1 MVSKITTQ
9 FDTLYGYR
17 PYFTTTQPFAYRDTL
32 NMLTW
37 IQALCDNLNIV
48 VEKTNE
54 IGEGLNKVQPDVDK
68 KIADLIDQT
77 NNALS
82 ELEKELRA
90 LVETSY
96 ETGVARSPVRGVVQS
111 VQTILDDMYDNVR
124 VHALFARDYDDMA
137 LSVGEWESVG
147 MDARTYDLWPID
159 IPDAQL
165 GDVADARDHFPRER
179 PIGPPSPE
187 DGEGY
192 YLSKNEAKNTYMPLN
207 PEAKLFGNDNQ

>member
-1 MVSKITTQ
+1 MAGTIGGTPIGGILS
-9 FDTLYGYR
+9 R
-17 PYFTTTQPFAYRDTL
+17 PYFSTMQPFAYRDTL

-54 IGEGLNKVQPDVDK
+54 IGEGLNGIQPDVDK
-68 KIADLIDQT
+68 KIADVIDQT
-77 NNALS
+77 NKALT

-111 VQTILDDMYDNVR
+111 VQTIFDDMYDNAR

-137 LSVGEWESVG
+137 LSVDEWEAVG
-147 MDARTYDLWPID
+147 MDARTYDLYPID

-165 GDVADARDHFPRER
+165 GDVEDARDHFPRER
-179 PIGPPSPE
+179 PIGPPLTD
-187 DGEGY
+187 DGSGY
-192 YLSKNEAKNTYMPLN
+192 FLSKNEAKNTYMPLN
-207 PEAKLFGNDNQ
+207 PEANDFQTKQ

>member
-1 MVSKITTQ
+1 MVQPISTQ

-54 IGEGLNKVQPDVDK
+54 IGEGLNNIQPDVDK
-68 KIADLIDQT
+68 KIVEVINQT
-77 NNALS
+77 NKALD

-90 LVETSY
+90 LVDSSCK
-96 ETGVARSPVRGVVQS
+96 TGAARSPVRGVIQS

-137 LSVGEWESVG
+137 LSVDEWDAVG
-147 MDARTYDLWPID
+147 MDARTYDLWPIGV
-159 IPDAQL
+159 PDAQL
-165 GDVADARDHFPRER
+165 GDVTDAREHFPRER
-179 PIGPPSPE
+179 PIGPPLTDDE
-187 DGEGY
+187 NGY
-192 YLSKNEAKNTYMPLN
+192 FLSKNEAKNTYMPLN
-207 PEAKLFGNDNQ
+207 PEANNFQPKQ

>member
-1 MVSKITTQ
+1 MAGTIGGAPIGGILS
-9 FDTLYGYR
+9 R
-17 PYFTTTQPFAYRDTL
+17 PYFSTMQPFAYRDTL

-54 IGEGLNKVQPDVDK
+54 IGEGLNGIQPDVDK
-68 KIADLIDQT
+68 KIADVIDQT
-77 NNALS
+77 NKALT

-111 VQTILDDMYDNVR
+111 VQTIFDDMYDNAR
-124 VHALFARDYDDMA
+124 VHALFARDYDDME
-137 LSVGEWESVG
+137 LSVDEWEAVG

-165 GDVADARDHFPRER
+165 GDVEDARDHFPRER
-179 PIGPPSPE
+179 PIGPPLTE
-187 DGEGY
+187 DENGY
-192 YLSKNEAKNTYMPLN
+192 FLSKNEAKNTYMPLN
-207 PEAKLFGNDNQ
+207 PEANNFQPKQ

>member
-1 MVSKITTQ
+1 MSGTIGGAPIGGI
-9 FDTLYGYR
+9 LSR
-17 PYFTTTQPFAYRDTL
+17 PYFSTMQPFAYRDTL

-54 IGEGLNKVQPDVDK
+54 IGEGLNGIQPDVDK
-68 KIADLIDQT
+68 KIADVIDQT
-77 NNALS
+77 NKALT

-111 VQTILDDMYDNVR
+111 VQTIFDDMYDNAR
-124 VHALFARDYDDMA
+124 VHALFARDYDDME
-137 LSVGEWESVG
+137 LSVDEWDAVG

-165 GDVADARDHFPRER
+165 GDVEDARDHFPRER
-179 PIGPPSPE
+179 PIGPPMTD
-187 DGEGY
+187 DGSGY
-192 YLSKNEAKNTYMPLN
+192 FLSKNEAKNTYMPLN
-207 PEAKLFGNDNQ
+207 PEANDFQTKQ

>member
-54 IGEGLNKVQPDVDK
+54 IGEGLNEVLPDVDK
-68 KIADLIDQT
+68 KITDVIDQT
-77 NNALS
+77 NKALT

-90 LVETSY
+90 LLETSN

-111 VQTILDDMYDNVR
+111 VQTIFDDLYDNVR
-124 VHALFARDYDDMA
+124 VHAMFSADYDAMA
-137 LSVGEWESVG
+137 LTAEEYDGVG

-165 GDVADARDHFPRER
+165 GDVDDARGHFPRER

-207 PEAKLFGNDNQ
+207 PEASNFQPKQ

>member
-1 MVSKITTQ
+1 MTGTIGGTPLGGILS
-9 FDTLYGYR
+9 R
-17 PYFTTTQPFAYRDTL
+17 PYFSTMQPFAYRDTL

-54 IGEGLNKVQPDVDK
+54 IGEGLNNVQPDMDK
-68 KIADLIDQT
+68 KIADVIDQT
-77 NNALS
+77 NKALT

-90 LVETSY
+90 LVETSC

-111 VQTILDDMYDNVR
+111 VQTIFDDMYDNVR
-124 VHALFARDYDDMA
+124 VHAMFSTDYDDMA
-137 LSVGEWESVG
+137 LTAAEYDGVG

-159 IPDAQL
+159 IPDARL

-179 PIGPPSPE
+179 PIGPPAPE

-192 YLSKNEAKNTYMPLN
+192 YLTKGEARDTYMPLN

>member
-1 MVSKITTQ
+1 MAGTIGGTPVCGILS
-9 FDTLYGYR
+9 R
-17 PYFTTTQPFAYRDTL
+17 PYFSTMQPFAYRDTL

-54 IGEGLNKVQPDVDK
+54 IGEGLNNIQPDLDK
-68 KIADLIDQT
+68 KIADVIDQT
-77 NNALS
+77 NKALD

-90 LVETSY
+90 LVETSH

-111 VQTILDDMYDNVR
+111 VQTIFDDIYDNAR
-124 VHALFARDYDDMA
+124 VHALFAKDYDDMG
-137 LSVGEWESVG
+137 LSVDEWEAVG
-147 MDARTYDLWPID
+147 IDARTYDLWPID

-179 PIGPPSPE
+179 PIGPPLTDDE
-187 DGEGY
+187 NGY
-192 YLSKNEAKNTYMPLN
+192 FLSKNEAKNTYMPLN
-207 PEAKLFGNDNQ
+207 PEASNFQPKQ

>member
-1 MVSKITTQ
+1 MAGTIGGTP
-9 FDTLYGYR
+9 LGGILNR
-17 PYFTTTQPFAYRDTL
+17 PYFSTMQPFAYRDTL

-54 IGEGLNKVQPDVDK
+54 IGEGLNGVQTDVDK
-68 KIADLIDQT
+68 KIADAIDQIT
-77 NNALS
+77 KALT

-90 LVETSY
+90 LVETSC

-111 VQTILDDMYDNVR
+111 VQTIFDDMYDNVR

-137 LSVGEWESVG
+137 LSVAEWETVG

-165 GDVADARDHFPRER
+165 GDVTDARKHFPRER
-179 PIGPPSPE
+179 PI
-187 DGEGY
+187 DD
-192 YLSKNEAKNTYMPLN
+192 K
-207 PEAKLFGNDNQ
+207 